1 MRNTLA
7 TSLIASLLLISVGY
21 AAGSADSE
29 TVSRLGQTK
38 HSLVQGIRQ
47 AAKTNGAPISAKFEF
62 EDGKF
67 WLSVYTAKSG
77 IEPDAEHNTL
87 IELKGEP
94 NAAVWNPNVE
104 IFEDKK
110 HLTRSAMQLTV
121 LQQSKMDLAA
131 AVEKAATTAQGVP
144 YSAIPAIKS
153 GKPVVIVKIAAPDGT
168 SHSVDVAL

>member
-1 MRNTLA
+1 MRITLA
-7 TSLIASLLLISVGY
+7 NSLIASLLFASIGH
-21 AAGSADSE
+21 AAGAADAE

-47 AAKTNGAPISAKFEF
+47 AAKTHGAPISAKFEF

-77 IEPDAEHNTL
+77 IEADAEHNTL

-104 IFEDKK
+104 VFEDKK
-110 HLTRSAMQLTV
+110 HLTRSAMQLT
-121 LQQSKMDLAA
+121 LMQQSKADLAT
-131 AVEKAATTAQGVP
+131 AVEKAAAAEKGVP
-144 YSAIPAIKS
+144 YSAIPAVKS
-153 GKPVVIVKIAAPDGT
+153 GKPVVVVKLAAPDGT